1 MAEPT
6 AIIDPPLLESSLERL
21 YPLREILQRL
31 HHRNKNQHCSS
42 RWWSA
47 FDILRRNTG
56 KLISEIEDCL
66 DYAPS
71 PPSSGQLAK
80 GKGKGKGEKT
90 RKWEEGVERVLK
102 RVRFM
107 KEGVVVKGWVGF
119 GRLVGDR
126 QFAQVGLGLVGVL
139 GGVSMVLGGLVPD
152 MDGEM
157 EGMEGVE
164 GENEGVEY
172 GEGEV
177 DIGDVIQR
185 EDLGVKVQREEVLQ
199 SVEGYVDTVQKR
211 KVVMRGVGEEGGV
224 VKKKKKKRVAVG
236 DEFDDIFGSFEN
248 QKSAKKKAAEKR
260 DTPSNEVNCPNNDS
274 DNTSQPSK
282 PASKKKK
289 KPDYEFDDIFGGLS
303 EETPPKEK
311 KKKAAGDEFDDIFG
325 YLGEDKPEKK
335 KKKRGDEF
343 DDIFGG
349 LGGEK
354 PRKRVGGSGVVE
366 KKKKKK
372 KGDEFDDIFAGF

>member
-31 HHRNKNQHCSS
+31 HHRNKNQHFSS

-139 GGVSMVLGGLVPD
+139 G
-152 MDGEM
+152 
-157 EGMEGVE
+157 
-164 GENEGVEY
+164 EY

-199 SVEGYVDTVQKR
+199 SVEGDVDTVQKR

-224 VKKKKKKRVAVG
+224 VKKKKKKRVAGG

-260 DTPSNEVNCPNNDS
+260 DIPSNEVNCPNNDS
-274 DNTSQPSK
+274 DNTSQASK
-282 PASKKKK
+282 PTSKKKK
-289 KPDYEFDDIFGGLS
+289 KPDDEFDDIFGGLS
-303 EETPPKEK
+303 EETPPKK
-311 KKKAAGDEFDDIFG
+311 RKKKAAGDEFDDIFG
-325 YLGEDKPEKK
+325 DLGEDKPEKKK

-372 KGDEFDDIFAGF
+372 GDEFDDIFAGF